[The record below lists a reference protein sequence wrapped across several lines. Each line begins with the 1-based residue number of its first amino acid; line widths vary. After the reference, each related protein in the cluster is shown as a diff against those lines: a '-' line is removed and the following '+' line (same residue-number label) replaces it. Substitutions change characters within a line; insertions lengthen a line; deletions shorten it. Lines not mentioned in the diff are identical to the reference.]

1 MVAFM
6 INNNKLNLGQL
17 LLRQGVLD
25 EDQLAHAMA
34 EHKRTG
40 LMLSKILV
48 RLGMVNEETL
58 TNILGS
64 QMQSSTKMRIGEM
77 LLAQGYIN
85 QEQLDKALETQKTSG
100 KRLGRTLVDL
110 GYMPEERLIEIL
122 SRQFEVPY
130 VKLDNFSIDP
140 NAYNY
145 LPEDMCR
152 QYKVVPLFVQNG
164 EDDRRQAKS
173 VLTIAMTDPT
183 NMRTIS
189 VVKFKVRMD
198 VEVVMAS
205 EADVMKAIDRVY
217 AGHGTSEES
226 LAELIGESKDSEELE
241 TVERGQGNN
250 DEPEL
255 TDEEGRAVVKIVTT
269 LIHEAI
275 ARHASDI
282 HLEPQETFLK
292 LRYRIDG
299 DLQVMSPIPAR
310 LMPQILSRIKL
321 LSKMDI
327 AEKRKPLDGRFTVRY
342 KGSEVDLRVSSFPI
356 SLRKR
361 GVCEKI
367 VMRILDPNSGQFPLK
382 DMGFDPRVLKQF
394 IDAINAPNGIVLV
407 TGPTGSGKS
416 TTLYASIRE
425 ILDSTINI
433 STMEDPVELNI
444 DGVNQGQINNAAGFT
459 FAAGIRALLRQDPDV
474 IMIGEMRDQETSS
487 MAIEAALTG
496 HLVFSTL
503 HTNDAA
509 GAFPRLLEM
518 GLEPFLV
525 STAIKG
531 VLAQRLVRRICKYCK
546 EPVEISQAMRDEFHL
561 TPDMQFYHGK
571 GCDKCDGSGYKGRCG
586 IYEFLVP
593 NETVRNLIIKRSSGD
608 VIKRAAMQECGMI
621 TLRMDGIQKALD
633 GHTTL
638 EQAIGASTSDD

>member
-1 MVAFM
+1 M
-6 INNNKLNLGQL
+6 NLGEL

-25 EDQLAHAMA
+25 EDQLNHAIS

-40 LMLSKILV
+40 MALAKILI
-48 RLGMVNEETL
+48 RLGMVSEDTL
-58 TNILGS
+58 TSILGV
-64 QMQSSTKMRIGEM
+64 QMQSATKMRIGEM
-77 LLAQGYIN
+77 LLAQKYITR
-85 QEQLDKALETQKTSG
+85 EQLEQALETQKTTG

-130 VKLDNFSIDP
+130 VKLENFAIDQ
-140 NAYNY
+140 NAYSY
-145 LPEDMCR
+145 LPEDLCKA
-152 QYKVVPLFVQNG
+152 YKVVPLFVSKTD
-164 EDDRRQAKS
+164 DDRRITRES
-173 VLTIAMTDPT
+173 LTLAMTDPT
-183 NMRTIS
+183 NMRVLNI
-189 VVKFKVRMD
+189 VKFKVKMEVD
-198 VEVVMAS
+198 VVMAS
-205 EADVMKAIDRVY
+205 DSDVQKAIERVF
-217 AGHGTSEES
+217 AGHGSQEES
-226 LAELIGESKDSEELE
+226 LAELIGETKDGEELE
-241 TVERGQGNN
+241 TVERGQGGS

-255 TDEEGRAVVKIVTT
+255 SDEEGRAVVKIVTT

-299 DLQVMSPIPAR
+299 DLQVQPPIPAR

-342 KGSEVDLRVSSFPI
+342 KGAEVDLRVSSFPI

-361 GVCEKI
+361 GVCETI

-546 EPVEISQAMRDEFHL
+546 EPVEVSQAMRDELHL
-561 TPDMQFYHGK
+561 SPEMQFYHGR
-571 GCDKCDGSGYKGRCG
+571 GCEKCDGSGYKGRCG

-608 VIKRAAMQECGMI
+608 VIKRAAMKECGMI

-638 EQAIGASTSDD
+638 EQAVGASAADD

>member
-1 MVAFM
+1 MM
-6 INNNKLNLGQL
+6 NNSKMNLGQL

-48 RLGMVNEETL
+48 RLGMVSEETL

-77 LLAQGYIN
+77 LLAQGYIT

-130 VKLDNFSIDP
+130 VKLDNFNIDP
-140 NAYNY
+140 NAYTF
-145 LPEDMCR
+145 LPEDMCK
-152 QYKVVPLFVQNG
+152 QYKVVPLFVQKG
-164 EDDRRQAKS
+164 EDERHQMRS
-173 VLTIAMTDPT
+173 VMTIAMTDPT

-189 VVKFKVRMD
+189 IVKFKVRMD
-198 VEVVMAS
+198 VDIVMAS
-205 EADVMKAIDRVY
+205 EADVMKAIERVF
-217 AGHGTSEES
+217 AGHGPAEES
-226 LAELIGESKDSEELE
+226 LAELISESKDGDELE
-241 TVERGQGNN
+241 TVERGQGGN

-255 TDEEGRAVVKIVTT
+255 SDEEGRQVVKIVTT

-275 ARHASDI
+275 ARKASDI

-367 VMRILDPNSGQFPLK
+367 VMRILNPNSGQFPLK

-561 TPDMQFYHGK
+561 SPDMQFYHGK
-571 GCDKCDGSGYKGRCG
+571 GCEKCDGSGYKGRCG

>member
-1 MVAFM
+1 M
-6 INNNKLNLGQL
+6 KDSSSLGQL
-17 LLRQGVLD
+17 LVRVNLIN
-25 EDQLAHAMA
+25 EDQLKYA
-34 EHKRTG
+34 E
-40 LMLSKILV
+40 
-48 RLGMVNEETL
+48 EEVKFWTQKGKKLTL
-58 TNILGS
+58 TQVLLKAEMVKPEQLTDILGV
-64 QMQSSTKMRIGEM
+64 QMQSVTKKRIGEM
-77 LLAQGYIN
+77 LLDQGFIT
-85 QEQLDKALETQKTSG
+85 QDQLNEALEKQKTSG
-100 KRLGRTLVDL
+100 GKRLGSILVDL
-110 GYMPEERLIEIL
+110 KFIEQDKLMKIL
-122 SRQFEVPY
+122 CCQFEVPY
-130 VKLDNFSIDP
+130 VKLDAIRLDEKVYEFIS
-140 NAYNY
+140 
-145 LPEDMCR
+145 EDQCR
-152 QYKVVPLFVQNG
+152 THKIVPLYVTK
-164 EDDRRQAKS
+164 DSRQAL
-173 VLTIAMTDPT
+173 VVAMADPT
-183 NMRTIS
+183 NVRLRDSI
-189 VVKFKVRMD
+189 KFKVKRNVD
-198 VEVVMAS
+198 VVMAS
-205 EADVMKAIDRVY
+205 EQDIKKTIDILF
-217 AGHGTSEES
+217 ANHGPAEES
-226 LAELIGESKDSEELE
+226 LAELIGSSGDDELE
-241 TVERGQGNN
+241 TVERGQGGN

-255 TDEEGRAVVKIVTT
+255 SDEEGRQVVKIVTT

-342 KGSEVDLRVSSFPI
+342 KGAEVDLRVSSFPI

-382 DMGFDPRVLKQF
+382 EMGFDARVLKQF

-474 IMIGEMRDQETSS
+474 IMIGEMRDQETST

-531 VLAQRLVRRICKYCK
+531 VLAQRLVRRICKNCK
-546 EPVEISQAMRDEFHL
+546 EPVEISQELRDELHL
-561 TPDMQFYHGK
+561 SPDMQFYHGR
-571 GCDKCDGSGYKGRCG
+571 GCEKCDGSGFKGRCG

-593 NETVRNLIIKRSSGD
+593 NESVRNL
-608 VIKRAAMQECGMI
+608 VIKRASGDEIKREAIKSCEMI
-621 TLRMDGIQKALD
+621 TLRMDGINKALQ
-633 GHTTL
+633 GQTTL
-638 EQAIGASTSDD
+638 EQAIGASTADE

>member
-1 MVAFM
+1 M
-6 INNNKLNLGQL
+6 NLGQL

-25 EDQLAHAMA
+25 EDQLAHAMS
-34 EHKRTG
+34 EHRRTG
-40 LMLSKILV
+40 LALAKIIV
-48 RLGMVNEETL
+48 RLGMVTEDTL
-58 TNILGS
+58 TSILGV
-64 QMQSSTKMRIGEM
+64 QMQSTTKMRIGEM

-85 QEQLDKALETQKTSG
+85 QEQLDKALETQKTTG
-100 KRLGRTLVDL
+100 KRLGRTLVEL
-110 GYMPEERLIEIL
+110 KFMPEERLVEIL

-130 VKLDNFSIDP
+130 VKLDNFAIDGE
-140 NAYNY
+140 AYTY
-145 LPEDMCR
+145 LPEDQCR
-152 QYKVVPLFVQNG
+152 AYKIAPLYISKT
-164 EDDRRQAKS
+164 EDDLHHVRQT
-173 VLTIAMTDPT
+173 LTIAMTDPT
-183 NMRTIS
+183 NMRVLDI
-189 VVKFKVRMD
+189 VKFKVKMEVD
-198 VEVVMAS
+198 VVMAS
-205 EADVMKAIDRVY
+205 EADVVKTIDRIF
-217 AGHGTSEES
+217 AGHGPAEES
-226 LAELIGESKDSEELE
+226 LAELLGSSKDEELE
-241 TVERGQGNN
+241 TVDRNASNN

-255 TDEEGRAVVKIVTT
+255 TDEEGKQVVKIVTT
-269 LIHEAI
+269 LIHDAI
-275 ARHASDI
+275 ARKASDI

-299 DLQVMSPIPAR
+299 ELQVMQPIPAR

-367 VMRILDPNSGQFPLK
+367 VMRILNPNSGQFPLK

-444 DGVNQGQINNAAGFT
+444 DGVNQGQINVAAGFT

-474 IMIGEMRDQETSS
+474 IMIGEMRDQETST

-531 VLAQRLVRRICKYCK
+531 VLAQRLVRRICKNCK
-546 EPVEISQAMRDEFHL
+546 EPVDIPQELRDELHL
-561 TPDMQFYHGK
+561 TPEMQFYHGK
-571 GCDKCDGSGYKGRCG
+571 GCSKCEGTGYKGRCG

-593 NETVRNLIIKRSSGD
+593 NEAVRNL
-608 VIKRAAMQECGMI
+608 VIKRASGDEIKREAIKSCEMI
-621 TLRMDGIQKALD
+621 TLRVDGIQKALD

-638 EQAIGASTSDD
+638 EQALGASTADD

>member
-1 MVAFM
+1 M
-6 INNNKLNLGQL
+6 ISNVKMNLGEL
-17 LLRQGVLD
+17 LLRQRVLD
-25 EDQLAHAMA
+25 EDQLAHATS

-40 LMLSKILV
+40 IPLARILV
-48 RLGMVNEETL
+48 RLGMVSEDTL
-58 TNILGS
+58 TSILGV
-64 QMQSSTKMRIGEM
+64 QMQSTTKMRIGEM
-77 LLAQGYIN
+77 LLAQGYIKP
-85 QEQLDKALETQKTSG
+85 EQLEKALETQKTTG
-100 KRLGRTLVDL
+100 KRLGRTLVEL
-110 GYMPEERLIEIL
+110 GYMPEERLVEIL

-130 VKLDNFSIDP
+130 VKLENFNIDP
-140 NAYNY
+140 DAYTY
-145 LPEDMCR
+145 LPEDMCK
-152 QYKVVPLFVQNG
+152 QYKIVPLFISKND
-164 EDDRRQAKS
+164 DDRKAVREA
-173 VLTIAMTDPT
+173 LTLAMTDPT
-183 NMRTIS
+183 NMRVIQI
-189 VVKFKVRMD
+189 VKFKVKMEVD
-198 VEVVMAS
+198 VVMAS
-205 EADVMKAIDRVY
+205 EVDVQKTIERVY
-217 AGHGTSEES
+217 AGHGPQEES
-226 LAELIGESKDSEELE
+226 LAELISESKDGEELE
-241 TVERGQGNN
+241 TVERGQGGN

-255 TDEEGRAVVKIVTT
+255 SDEEGRAVVKIVTT

-299 DLQVMSPIPAR
+299 DLQVMAPIPAR

-382 DMGFDPRVLKQF
+382 DMGFDPRVFKQF

-509 GAFPRLLEM
+509 GSFPRLLEM

-531 VLAQRLVRRICKYCK
+531 ILAQRLVRRICKYCK
-546 EPVEISQAMRDEFHL
+546 EPVEISDSLREELHL
-561 TPDMQFYHGK
+561 SPDMQFYHGK

-593 NETVRNLIIKRSSGD
+593 NESVRNL
-608 VIKRAAMQECGMI
+608 VIKRASGDEIKRCAMKECDMI
-621 TLRMDGIQKALD
+621 TLRMDGINKALQ
-633 GHTTL
+633 GLTTL
-638 EQAIGASTSDD
+638 EQAVGASAPDD

>member
-1 MVAFM
+1 MVS
-6 INNNKLNLGQL
+6 
-17 LLRQGVLD
+17 
-25 EDQLAHAMA
+25 ED
-34 EHKRTG
+34 
-40 LMLSKILV
+40 
-48 RLGMVNEETL
+48 TL
-58 TNILGS
+58 TSILGV
-64 QMQSSTKMRIGEM
+64 QMQSTTKMRIGEM
-77 LLAQGYIN
+77 LLAQKYIT
-85 QEQLDKALETQKTSG
+85 QEQLDQALEEQKKTG

-110 GYMPEERLIEIL
+110 KFMPEERLVEIL
-122 SRQFEVPY
+122 SKQFEVPY
-130 VKLDNFSIDP
+130 VKLENFALDP
-140 NAYNY
+140 EAYTY
-145 LPEDMCR
+145 LPEDLCR
-152 QYKVVPLFVQNG
+152 TYKVVPLFISKG
-164 EDDRRQAKS
+164 EDDRRVVREAM
-173 VLTIAMTDPT
+173 TIAMTDPT
-183 NMRTIS
+183 NMRVINI
-189 VVKFKVRMD
+189 VKFKVKM
-198 VEVVMAS
+198 EVDIVMAS
-205 EADVMKAIDRVY
+205 DADVVKTIDRVF
-217 AGHGTSEES
+217 AGHGSTNEES
-226 LAELIGESKDSEELE
+226 LAELIGESKDGEELE
-241 TVERGQGNN
+241 TVERGQGAN

-546 EPVEISQAMRDEFHL
+546 EPVEISPSLREELHL
-561 TPDMQFYHGK
+561 SPDMQFYHGK
-571 GCDKCDGSGYKGRCG
+571 GCEKCEGSGYKGRCG

-608 VIKRAAMQECGMI
+608 VIKRAAMQECDMI

-638 EQAIGASTSDD
+638 EQAVGASAADD

>member
-1 MVAFM
+1 M
-6 INNNKLNLGQL
+6 KDSSSLGQL
-17 LLRQGVLD
+17 LVRVNLID
-25 EDQLAHAMA
+25 EDQLRYA
-34 EHKRTG
+34 EDEIKFWAQKGKKLT
-40 LMLSKILV
+40 LAQVLV
-48 RLGMVNEETL
+48 KANMVKQEAL
-58 TNILGS
+58 TDILGV
-64 QMQSSTKMRIGEM
+64 QMQSVTKKRIGEM
-77 LLAQGYIN
+77 LLDQGFIT
-85 QEQLDKALETQKTSG
+85 QDQLNEALEKQKTSGG
-100 KRLGRTLVDL
+100 KRLGRVLVDL
-110 GYMPEERLIEIL
+110 KFIDEKKLTDIL
-122 SRQFEVPY
+122 CCQFEVPY
-130 VKLDNFSIDP
+130 VKLDTIKLDEKVYEFI
-140 NAYNY
+140 
-145 LPEDMCR
+145 PEDQC
-152 QYKVVPLFVQNG
+152 KANKIVPLYVTK
-164 EDDRRQAKS
+164 DARQAL
-173 VLTIAMTDPT
+173 VVAMADPT
-183 NMRTIS
+183 NVRLRDSI
-189 VVKFKVRMD
+189 KFKVKRNVD
-198 VEVVMAS
+198 VVMAS
-205 EADVMKAIDRVY
+205 EQDIKKTIDTLF
-217 AGHGTSEES
+217 AGHGPAEES
-226 LAELIGESKDSEELE
+226 LAELIGGSGEDELE
-241 TVERGQGNN
+241 TVERGNGNS

-255 TDEEGRAVVKIVTT
+255 TDEEGRQVVKIVTT

-367 VMRILDPNSGQFPLK
+367 VMRILDPNSGQFPLRE
-382 DMGFDPRVLKQF
+382 MGFDARVLKQF

-474 IMIGEMRDQETSS
+474 IMIGEMRDQETST

-531 VLAQRLVRRICKYCK
+531 VLAQRLVRRICKNCK
-546 EPVEISQAMRDEFHL
+546 EPVEISQELREELHL
-561 TPDMQFYHGK
+561 SPDMQFYHGK
-571 GCDKCDGSGYKGRCG
+571 GCEKCDGSGFKGRCG

-593 NETVRNLIIKRSSGD
+593 NEAVRNL
-608 VIKRAAMQECGMI
+608 VIKRASGDEIKREAIKSCEMI
-621 TLRMDGIQKALD
+621 TLRMDGINKALQ
-633 GHTTL
+633 GQTTL
-638 EQAIGASTSDD
+638 EQAIGASTADE

>member
-1 MVAFM
+1 MKDS
-6 INNNKLNLGQL
+6 NSLGQL
-17 LLRQGVLD
+17 LVRVNLIN
-25 EDQLAHAMA
+25 EDQLKYA
-34 EHKRTG
+34 EDEVKYQAQLGKKVT
-40 LMLSKILV
+40 LVQILIKA
-48 RLGMVNEETL
+48 GMVKQEQL
-58 TNILGS
+58 TDILGV
-64 QMQSSTKMRIGEM
+64 QMQSVTKKRIGEM
-77 LLAQGYIN
+77 LLDQGFIT
-85 QEQLDKALETQKTSG
+85 QDQLNEALEKQKTSGG
-100 KRLGRTLVDL
+100 KRLGRVLVDL
-110 GYMPEERLIEIL
+110 KFIDEKKLTDIL
-122 SRQFEVPY
+122 CCQFEVPF
-130 VKLDNFSIDP
+130 VKLDSIKLDDKV
-140 NAYNY
+140 YEY
-145 LPEDMCR
+145 ISEDQC
-152 QYKVVPLFVQNG
+152 KTHKIVPLYVTK
-164 EDDRRQAKS
+164 DSRQAL
-173 VLTIAMTDPT
+173 VVAMADPT
-183 NMRTIS
+183 NVRLRDSI
-189 VVKFKVRMD
+189 KFKVKKNVD
-198 VEVVMAS
+198 VVMAS
-205 EADVMKAIDRVY
+205 EQDIKKTIDILF
-217 AGHGTSEES
+217 AGHGPAEES
-226 LAELIGESKDSEELE
+226 LADLIGSSSDDELE
-241 TVERGQGNN
+241 TVERGQGGS

-255 TDEEGRAVVKIVTT
+255 TDEEGRQVVKIVTT

-299 DLQVMSPIPAR
+299 DLQVMAPIPAR

-382 DMGFDPRVLKQF
+382 DMGFDPRVFKQF

-509 GAFPRLLEM
+509 GSFPRLLEM

-531 VLAQRLVRRICKYCK
+531 ILAQRLVRRICKYCK
-546 EPVEISQAMRDEFHL
+546 EPVEISDSLREELHL
-561 TPDMQFYHGK
+561 SPDMQFYHGK

-593 NETVRNLIIKRSSGD
+593 NESVRNL
-608 VIKRAAMQECGMI
+608 VIKRASGDEIKRCAMKECDMI
-621 TLRMDGIQKALD
+621 TLRMDGINKALQ
-633 GHTTL
+633 GLTTL
-638 EQAIGASTSDD
+638 EQAVGASAPDD

>member
-1 MVAFM
+1 MKDS
-6 INNNKLNLGQL
+6 NSLGQL
-17 LLRQGVLD
+17 LVRVNLIN
-25 EDQLAHAMA
+25 EDQLKYA
-34 EHKRTG
+34 EDEVKYQAQLGKKVT
-40 LMLSKILV
+40 LVQILV
-48 RLGMVNEETL
+48 KAGMVKQEQL
-58 TNILGS
+58 TDILGV
-64 QMQSSTKMRIGEM
+64 QMQSVTKKRIGEM
-77 LLAQGYIN
+77 LLDQGFIT
-85 QEQLDKALETQKTSG
+85 QEQLNEALEKQKTSGG
-100 KRLGRTLVDL
+100 KRLGRVLVDL
-110 GYMPEERLIEIL
+110 KFIDEKKLTDIL
-122 SRQFEVPY
+122 CCQFEVPF
-130 VKLDNFSIDP
+130 VKLDSIKLDEKV
-140 NAYNY
+140 YEY
-145 LPEDMCR
+145 ISEDQC
-152 QYKVVPLFVQNG
+152 KTHKIVPLYVTK
-164 EDDRRQAKS
+164 DSRQAL
-173 VLTIAMTDPT
+173 VVAMADPT
-183 NMRTIS
+183 NVRLRDSI
-189 VVKFKVRMD
+189 KFKVKKNVD
-198 VEVVMAS
+198 VVMAS
-205 EADVMKAIDRVY
+205 EQDIKKTIDILF
-217 AGHGTSEES
+217 AGHGPAEES
-226 LAELIGESKDSEELE
+226 LAELIGSSSDDELE
-241 TVERGQGNN
+241 TVERGQGGN

-255 TDEEGRAVVKIVTT
+255 TDEEGRQVVKIVTT

-382 DMGFDPRVLKQF
+382 EMGFDPRVLKQF

-474 IMIGEMRDQETSS
+474 IMIGEMRDQETST

-531 VLAQRLVRRICKYCK
+531 VLAQRLVRRICKNCK
-546 EPVEISQAMRDEFHL
+546 EPVEISQELRDELHL
-561 TPDMQFYHGK
+561 SPDMQFYHGR
-571 GCDKCDGSGYKGRCG
+571 GCEKCDGSGFKGRCG

-593 NETVRNLIIKRSSGD
+593 NESVRNL
-608 VIKRAAMQECGMI
+608 VIKRASGDEIKREAIKSCEMI
-621 TLRMDGIQKALD
+621 TLRMDGINKALQ
-633 GHTTL
+633 GLTTL
-638 EQAIGASTSDD
+638 EQAVGASTADE

>member
-1 MVAFM
+1 M
-6 INNNKLNLGQL
+6 NLGQL
-17 LLRQGVLD
+17 LLRQGILD

-40 LMLSKILV
+40 LMLSKILL
-48 RLGMVNEETL
+48 RLGMVSEDTL
-58 TNILGS
+58 TSILGV
-64 QMQSSTKMRIGEM
+64 QMQSTTKMRIGEM
-77 LLAQGYIN
+77 LLKQGYIN
-85 QEQLDKALETQKTSG
+85 EEQLNKALEMQKASG

-110 GYMPEERLIEIL
+110 GFMPEERLIEIL
-122 SRQFEVPY
+122 SMQFEVPY
-130 VKLDNFSIDP
+130 VKLENFIIDAD
-140 NAYNY
+140 AYTF
-145 LPEDMCR
+145 LPEDLCKT
-152 QYKVVPLFVQNG
+152 YKIVPLFVLKT
-164 EDDRRQAKS
+164 EDDRRMPRVS
-173 VLTIAMTDPT
+173 LTIAMTDPT
-183 NMRTIS
+183 NMRVINI
-189 VVKFKVRMD
+189 VKFKVKM
-198 VEVVMAS
+198 EVDIVMAS
-205 EADVMKAIDRVY
+205 EKDVLKAIERVY
-217 AGHGTSEES
+217 SGHGPAEES
-226 LAELIGESKDSEELE
+226 LAELISESREDGELE
-241 TVERGQGNN
+241 TVDRDANN
-250 DEPEL
+250 NNEPEL
-255 TDEEGRAVVKIVTT
+255 SDEEGRAVVKIVTT

-342 KGSEVDLRVSSFPI
+342 KGAEVDLRVSSFPI

-382 DMGFDPRVLKQF
+382 DMGFDARVLKQF
-394 IDAINAPNGIVLV
+394 LEAINAPNGIVLV

-546 EPVEISQAMRDEFHL
+546 EPVEISDSLREELHL
-561 TPDMQFYHGK
+561 TPDMQFYHGR
-571 GCDKCDGSGYKGRCG
+571 GCEKCDGSGYKGRCG

-608 VIKRAAMQECGMI
+608 VIKRAAMKECGMI

-633 GHTTL
+633 GATTL
-638 EQAIGASTSDD
+638 EQAVGASAADDV

>member
-1 MVAFM
+1 MS
-6 INNNKLNLGQL
+6 NNAKLNLGQL

-25 EDQLAHAMA
+25 EDQLEHAMA

-48 RLGMVNEETL
+48 RLGMVSEDTL
-58 TNILGS
+58 TSILGV
-64 QMQSSTKMRIGEM
+64 QMQSVTKMRIGEM
-77 LLAQGYIN
+77 LLKQGYITE
-85 QEQLDKALETQKTSG
+85 EQLNKALETQKSSG

-122 SRQFEVPY
+122 SMQFEVPY
-130 VKLDNFSIDP
+130 VKLDNFIIDSE
-140 NAYNY
+140 AYSY
-145 LPEDMCR
+145 LPEDLCKT
-152 QYKVVPLFVQNG
+152 YKVCPLFVMKS
-164 EDDRRQAKS
+164 EDERHVPRVS
-173 VLTIAMTDPT
+173 LTVAMTDPT
-183 NMRTIS
+183 NMRVINI
-189 VVKFKVRMD
+189 VKFKVKMEID
-198 VEVVMAS
+198 IVMAS
-205 EADVMKAIDRVY
+205 ENDVLKTIERVFS
-217 AGHGTSEES
+217 GHGPSEES
-226 LAELIGESKDSEELE
+226 LAELISESGDDELE
-241 TVERGQGNN
+241 TVERGQGNS

-255 TDEEGRAVVKIVTT
+255 TDEEGRQVVKIVTT

-275 ARHASDI
+275 SRHASDI

-310 LMPQILSRIKL
+310 LMPQIISRIKL

-382 DMGFDPRVLKQF
+382 DMGFDARVLKQF

-474 IMIGEMRDQETSS
+474 IMIGEMRDQETST

-531 VLAQRLVRRICKYCK
+531 VLAQRLVRRICKFCK
-546 EPVEISQAMRDEFHL
+546 EPVEISESLRDELHL
-561 TPDMQFYHGK
+561 TPDMQFYHGR

-593 NETVRNLIIKRSSGD
+593 NESVRNL
-608 VIKRAAMQECGMI
+608 VIKRASGDEIKRCAIQECEMI
-621 TLRMDGIQKALD
+621 TLRMDGINKALQ

-638 EQAIGASTSDD
+638 EQAVGASTADD

>member
-1 MVAFM
+1 M
-6 INNNKLNLGQL
+6 ITNTKMNLGEL

-25 EDQLAHAMA
+25 EDQLNHAIS

-40 LMLSKILV
+40 MALAKILI
-48 RLGMVNEETL
+48 RLGMVSEDTL
-58 TNILGS
+58 TSILGV
-64 QMQSSTKMRIGEM
+64 QMQSTTKMRIGEM
-77 LLAQGYIN
+77 LLAQKYITN
-85 QEQLDKALETQKTSG
+85 EQLDKALETQKTTG

-110 GYMPEERLIEIL
+110 GFMPEERLVEIL

-130 VKLDNFSIDP
+130 VKLDNFAIDAD
-140 NAYNY
+140 AYTY
-145 LPEDMCR
+145 LPEDLCKT
-152 QYKVVPLFVQNG
+152 YKVVPLYVSKT
-164 EDDRRQAKS
+164 EDGRRIVRES
-173 VLTIAMTDPT
+173 MTLAMTDPT
-183 NMRTIS
+183 NMRVINI
-189 VVKFKVRMD
+189 VKFKVKMEVD
-198 VEVVMAS
+198 VVMAS
-205 EADVMKAIDRVY
+205 DSDVQKAIERVF
-217 AGHGTSEES
+217 AGHGSQEES
-226 LAELIGESKDSEELE
+226 LAELIGETKDGEELE
-241 TVERGQGNN
+241 TVERGQGGS

-255 TDEEGRAVVKIVTT
+255 SDEEGRAVVKIVTT

-299 DLQVMSPIPAR
+299 DLQVQPPIPAR

-342 KGSEVDLRVSSFPI
+342 KGAEVDLRVSSFPI

-546 EPVEISQAMRDEFHL
+546 EPVEISQAMRDELHL
-561 TPDMQFYHGK
+561 SPEMQFYHGR
-571 GCDKCDGSGYKGRCG
+571 GCEKCDGSGYKGRCG

-608 VIKRAAMQECGMI
+608 VIKRAAMKECGMI

-638 EQAIGASTSDD
+638 EQAVGASAADD

>member
-1 MVAFM
+1 MM
-6 INNNKLNLGQL
+6 NNSKMNLGQL
-17 LLRQGVLD
+17 LLRQGVVD

-48 RLGMVNEETL
+48 RLGMVSEETL

-77 LLAQGYIN
+77 LLAQGYIT

-110 GYMPEERLIEIL
+110 GFMPEERLIEIL

-130 VKLDNFSIDP
+130 VKLDNFNIDP
-140 NAYNY
+140 EAYSY
-145 LPEDMCR
+145 LPEDMCK
-152 QYKVVPLFVQNG
+152 QYKVVPLFVQKG
-164 EDDRRQAKS
+164 EDDHRQVRS
-173 VLTIAMTDPT
+173 VMTLAMTDPT

-189 VVKFKVRMD
+189 IVKFKVRMD
-198 VEVVMAS
+198 VDIVMAS
-205 EADVMKAIDRVY
+205 EADVMKAIERVY
-217 AGHGTSEES
+217 AGHGDGGNEES
-226 LAELIGESKDSEELE
+226 LAELIGESKDGEELE
-241 TVERGQGNN
+241 TVERGQGGS

-255 TDEEGRAVVKIVTT
+255 SDEEGRAVVKIVTT

-275 ARHASDI
+275 ARKASDI

-367 VMRILDPNSGQFPLK
+367 VMRILNPNSGQFPLK

-561 TPDMQFYHGK
+561 SPDMQFYHGK

-608 VIKRAAMQECGMI
+608 VIKRAAIQECGMI

-638 EQAIGASTSDD
+638 EQAIGASTADD

>member
-1 MVAFM
+1 M
-6 INNNKLNLGQL
+6 ISNVKMNLGEL
-17 LLRQGVLD
+17 LLRQRVLD
-25 EDQLAHAMA
+25 EDQLAHATS

-40 LMLSKILV
+40 IPLARILV
-48 RLGMVNEETL
+48 RLGMVSEDTL
-58 TNILGS
+58 TSILGV
-64 QMQSSTKMRIGEM
+64 QMQSTTKMRIGEM
-77 LLAQGYIN
+77 LIAQGYIK
-85 QEQLDKALETQKTSG
+85 QEQLDKALETQKTTG
-100 KRLGRTLVDL
+100 KRLGRTLVEL
-110 GYMPEERLIEIL
+110 GYMPEERLVEIL

-130 VKLDNFSIDP
+130 VKLENFSIDP
-140 NAYNY
+140 DAYTY
-145 LPEDMCR
+145 LPEDMCK
-152 QYKVVPLFVQNG
+152 QYKIVPLFVSKS
-164 EDDRRQAKS
+164 DDERKTAREA
-173 VLTIAMTDPT
+173 LTLAMTDPT
-183 NMRTIS
+183 NMRVIQI
-189 VVKFKVRMD
+189 VKFKVKMEVD
-198 VEVVMAS
+198 VVMAS
-205 EADVMKAIDRVY
+205 EADVQKTIERVY
-217 AGHGTSEES
+217 AGHGPQEES
-226 LAELIGESKDSEELE
+226 LAELIGESREGEELE
-241 TVERGQGNN
+241 TVERGQGGS

-255 TDEEGRAVVKIVTT
+255 SDEEGRAVVKIVTT

-342 KGSEVDLRVSSFPI
+342 KGAEVDLRVSSFPI

-382 DMGFDPRVLKQF
+382 DMGFDPRVFKQF

-509 GAFPRLLEM
+509 GSFPRLLEM

-531 VLAQRLVRRICKYCK
+531 ILAQRLVRRICKYCK
-546 EPVEISQAMRDEFHL
+546 EPVEISDSLREELHL
-561 TPDMQFYHGK
+561 SPDMQFYHGK

-593 NETVRNLIIKRSSGD
+593 NESVRNL
-608 VIKRAAMQECGMI
+608 VIKRASGDEIKRCAMKECDMI
-621 TLRMDGIQKALD
+621 TLRMDGINKALQ
-633 GHTTL
+633 GLTTL
-638 EQAIGASTSDD
+638 EQAVGASAPDD

>member
-1 MVAFM
+1 M
-6 INNNKLNLGQL
+6 ISNVKMNLGEL
-17 LLRQGVLD
+17 LLRQRVLD
-25 EDQLAHAMA
+25 EDQLAHATS

-40 LMLSKILV
+40 IPLARILV
-48 RLGMVNEETL
+48 RLGMVSEDTL
-58 TNILGS
+58 TSILGV
-64 QMQSSTKMRIGEM
+64 QMQSTTKMRIGEM
-77 LLAQGYIN
+77 LLAQGYIKP
-85 QEQLDKALETQKTSG
+85 EQLEKALETQKTTG
-100 KRLGRTLVDL
+100 KRLGRTLVEL
-110 GYMPEERLIEIL
+110 GYMPEERLVEIL

-130 VKLDNFSIDP
+130 VKLENFNIDP
-140 NAYNY
+140 DAYTY
-145 LPEDMCR
+145 LPEDMCK
-152 QYKVVPLFVQNG
+152 QYKIVPLFVSKND
-164 EDDRRQAKS
+164 DDRKAVREA
-173 VLTIAMTDPT
+173 LTLAMTDPT
-183 NMRTIS
+183 NMRVIQI
-189 VVKFKVRMD
+189 VKFKVKMEVD
-198 VEVVMAS
+198 VVMAS
-205 EADVMKAIDRVY
+205 EVDVQKTIERVY
-217 AGHGTSEES
+217 AGHGPQEES
-226 LAELIGESKDSEELE
+226 LAELISESKDGEELE
-241 TVERGQGNN
+241 TVERGQGGN

-255 TDEEGRAVVKIVTT
+255 SDEEGRAVVKIVTT

-299 DLQVMSPIPAR
+299 DLQVMAPIPAR

-382 DMGFDPRVLKQF
+382 DMGFDPRVFKQF

-509 GAFPRLLEM
+509 GSFPRLLEM

-531 VLAQRLVRRICKYCK
+531 ILAQRLVRRICKYCK
-546 EPVEISQAMRDEFHL
+546 EPVEISDSLREELHL
-561 TPDMQFYHGK
+561 SPDMQFYHGK

-593 NETVRNLIIKRSSGD
+593 NESVRNL
-608 VIKRAAMQECGMI
+608 VIKRASGDEIKRCAMKECDMI
-621 TLRMDGIQKALD
+621 TLRMDGINKALQ
-633 GHTTL
+633 GLTTL
-638 EQAIGASTSDD
+638 EQAVGASAPDD

>member
-1 MVAFM
+1 M
-6 INNNKLNLGQL
+6 KDSSSLGQL
-17 LLRQGVLD
+17 LVRVNLIN
-25 EDQLAHAMA
+25 EDQLRYA
-34 EHKRTG
+34 EEEVKYQAQLGKRVT
-40 LMLSKILV
+40 LAQILI
-48 RLGMVNEETL
+48 RAGMVKQEAL
-58 TNILGS
+58 TDILGV
-64 QMQSSTKMRIGEM
+64 QMQSVTKKRIGEM
-77 LLAQGYIN
+77 LLDQGFIT
-85 QEQLDKALETQKTSG
+85 QDQLNEALEKQKTSGG
-100 KRLGRTLVDL
+100 KRLGRVLLDL
-110 GYMPEERLIEIL
+110 KFIDEKKLTDIL
-122 SRQFEVPY
+122 CCQFEVPY
-130 VKLDNFSIDP
+130 VKLDAITLDEKVFEFIS
-140 NAYNY
+140 
-145 LPEDMCR
+145 EDQCKTH
-152 QYKVVPLFVQNG
+152 KVVPLYVTK
-164 EDDRRQAKS
+164 DSRQAL
-173 VLTIAMTDPT
+173 VIAMADPT
-183 NMRTIS
+183 NMRLRDSI
-189 VVKFKVRMD
+189 KFKVKRPVD
-198 VEVVMAS
+198 VVMAS
-205 EADVMKAIDRVY
+205 EQDIKKTIEKLY
-217 AGHGTSEES
+217 ASQGPAEES
-226 LAELIGESKDSEELE
+226 LAELIGDSKDGDELE
-241 TVERGQGNN
+241 TVERGQGAN

-382 DMGFDPRVLKQF
+382 EMGFDARVLKQF

-474 IMIGEMRDQETSS
+474 IMIGEMRDQETST

-531 VLAQRLVRRICKYCK
+531 VLAQRLVRRICKNCK
-546 EPVEISQAMRDEFHL
+546 EPVEISQELRDELHL
-561 TPDMQFYHGK
+561 SPDMQFYHGK
-571 GCDKCDGSGYKGRCG
+571 GCAKCDGSGFKGRCG

-593 NETVRNLIIKRSSGD
+593 NEAVRNL
-608 VIKRAAMQECGMI
+608 VIKRASGDEIKREAIKSCEMI
-621 TLRMDGIQKALD
+621 TLRMDGINKALQ

-638 EQAIGASTSDD
+638 EQAVGASTADE

>member
-1 MVAFM
+1 MM
-6 INNNKLNLGQL
+6 NNSKMNLGQL

-48 RLGMVNEETL
+48 RLGMVSEETL

-77 LLAQGYIN
+77 LLAQGYIT

-130 VKLDNFSIDP
+130 VKLDNFNIDP
-140 NAYNY
+140 NAYTF
-145 LPEDMCR
+145 LPEDMCK
-152 QYKVVPLFVQNG
+152 QYKVVPLFVQKG
-164 EDDRRQAKS
+164 EDERHQMRS
-173 VLTIAMTDPT
+173 VMTIAMTDPT

-189 VVKFKVRMD
+189 IVKFKVRMD
-198 VEVVMAS
+198 VDIVMAS
-205 EADVMKAIDRVY
+205 DADVMKAIERVF
-217 AGHGTSEES
+217 AGHGPTEES
-226 LAELIGESKDSEELE
+226 LAELISESKDGDELE
-241 TVERGQGNN
+241 TVERGQGGN

-255 TDEEGRAVVKIVTT
+255 SDEEGRQVVKIVTT

-275 ARHASDI
+275 ARKASDI

-367 VMRILDPNSGQFPLK
+367 VMRILNPNSGQFPLK

-561 TPDMQFYHGK
+561 SPDMQFYHGK
-571 GCDKCDGSGYKGRCG
+571 GCEKCDGSGYKGRCG

>member
-1 MVAFM
+1 MKDS
-6 INNNKLNLGQL
+6 NSLGQL
-17 LLRQGVLD
+17 LVRVNLIN
-25 EDQLAHAMA
+25 EDQLKYA
-34 EHKRTG
+34 EDEVKYQAQLGKKVT
-40 LMLSKILV
+40 LVQILIKA
-48 RLGMVNEETL
+48 GMVKQEQL
-58 TNILGS
+58 TDILGV
-64 QMQSSTKMRIGEM
+64 QMQSVTKKRIGEM
-77 LLAQGYIN
+77 LLDQGFIT
-85 QEQLDKALETQKTSG
+85 QDQLNEALEKQKTSGG
-100 KRLGRTLVDL
+100 KRLGRVLVDL
-110 GYMPEERLIEIL
+110 KFIDEKKLTDIL
-122 SRQFEVPY
+122 CCQFEVPF
-130 VKLDNFSIDP
+130 VKLDSIKLDDKV
-140 NAYNY
+140 YEY
-145 LPEDMCR
+145 ISEDQC
-152 QYKVVPLFVQNG
+152 KTHKIVPLYVTK
-164 EDDRRQAKS
+164 DSRQAL
-173 VLTIAMTDPT
+173 VVAMADPT
-183 NMRTIS
+183 NVRLRDSI
-189 VVKFKVRMD
+189 KFKVKKNVD
-198 VEVVMAS
+198 VVMAS
-205 EADVMKAIDRVY
+205 EQDIKKTIDILF
-217 AGHGTSEES
+217 AGHGPAEES
-226 LAELIGESKDSEELE
+226 LADLIGSSSDDELE
-241 TVERGQGNN
+241 TVERGQGGS

-255 TDEEGRAVVKIVTT
+255 TDEEGRQVVKIVTT

-299 DLQVMSPIPAR
+299 DLQVMSPISAR

-342 KGSEVDLRVSSFPI
+342 KGAEVDLRVSSFPI

-382 DMGFDPRVLKQF
+382 EMGFDPRVLKQF

-474 IMIGEMRDQETSS
+474 IMIGEMRDQETST

-531 VLAQRLVRRICKYCK
+531 VLAQRLVRRICKNCK
-546 EPVEISQAMRDEFHL
+546 EPVEISQELRDELHL
-561 TPDMQFYHGK
+561 SPDMQFYHGR
-571 GCDKCDGSGYKGRCG
+571 GCEKCDGSGFKGRCG

-593 NETVRNLIIKRSSGD
+593 NESVRNL
-608 VIKRAAMQECGMI
+608 VIKRASGDEIKREAIKSCEMI
-621 TLRMDGIQKALD
+621 TLRMDGINKALQ
-633 GHTTL
+633 GQTTL
-638 EQAIGASTSDD
+638 EQAIGASTADE

>member
-1 MVAFM
+1 MM
-6 INNNKLNLGQL
+6 SNSKMNLGQL

-48 RLGMVNEETL
+48 RLGMVGEETL

-130 VKLDNFSIDP
+130 VKLDNFNIDP

-145 LPEDMCR
+145 LPEDMCK
-152 QYKVVPLFVQNG
+152 QYKVVPLFVQKG
-164 EDDRRQAKS
+164 EDERHQMRS
-173 VLTIAMTDPT
+173 VMTIAMTDPT

-189 VVKFKVRMD
+189 IVKFKVRMD
-198 VEVVMAS
+198 VDIVMAS
-205 EADVMKAIDRVY
+205 EADVMKAIERVF
-217 AGHGTSEES
+217 AGHGPAEES
-226 LAELIGESKDSEELE
+226 LAELISESKDGEELE
-241 TVERGQGNN
+241 TVERGQGGN

-255 TDEEGRAVVKIVTT
+255 SDEEGRQVVKIVTT

-275 ARHASDI
+275 ARKASDI

-367 VMRILDPNSGQFPLK
+367 VMRILNPNSGQFPLK

-546 EPVEISQAMRDEFHL
+546 EPVEISPEMREEFHL
-561 TPDMQFYHGK
+561 SPDMQFYHGK
-571 GCDKCDGSGYKGRCG
+571 GCEKCDGSGYKGRCG

>member
-1 MVAFM
+1 M
-6 INNNKLNLGQL
+6 NLGEL

-25 EDQLAHAMA
+25 EDQLNHAIS

-40 LMLSKILV
+40 MALAKILI
-48 RLGMVNEETL
+48 RLGMVSEDTL
-58 TNILGS
+58 TSILGV
-64 QMQSSTKMRIGEM
+64 QMQSATKMRIGEM
-77 LLAQGYIN
+77 LLAQKYITR
-85 QEQLDKALETQKTSG
+85 EQLEQALETQKTTG

-130 VKLDNFSIDP
+130 VKLENFAIDQ
-140 NAYNY
+140 NAYSY
-145 LPEDMCR
+145 LPEDLCKA
-152 QYKVVPLFVQNG
+152 YKVVPLFVSKTD
-164 EDDRRQAKS
+164 DDRRITRES
-173 VLTIAMTDPT
+173 LTLAMTDPT
-183 NMRTIS
+183 NMRVLNI
-189 VVKFKVRMD
+189 VKFKVKMEVD
-198 VEVVMAS
+198 VVMAS
-205 EADVMKAIDRVY
+205 DSDVQKAIERVF
-217 AGHGTSEES
+217 AGHGSQEES
-226 LAELIGESKDSEELE
+226 LAELIGETKDGEELE
-241 TVERGQGNN
+241 TVERGQGGS

-255 TDEEGRAVVKIVTT
+255 SDEEGRAVVKIVTT

-299 DLQVMSPIPAR
+299 DLQVQPPIPAR

-342 KGSEVDLRVSSFPI
+342 KGAEVDLRVSSFPI

-546 EPVEISQAMRDEFHL
+546 EPVEVSQAMRDELHL
-561 TPDMQFYHGK
+561 SPEMQFYHGR
-571 GCDKCDGSGYKGRCG
+571 GCEKCDGSGYKGRCG

-608 VIKRAAMQECGMI
+608 VIKRAAMKECGMI

-638 EQAIGASTSDD
+638 EQAVGASAADD

>member
-1 MVAFM
+1 M
-6 INNNKLNLGQL
+6 KDSSSLGQL
-17 LLRQGVLD
+17 LVRVNLIN
-25 EDQLAHAMA
+25 EDQLRYA
-34 EHKRTG
+34 EEEVKYQAQLGKRVT
-40 LMLSKILV
+40 LAQILV
-48 RLGMVNEETL
+48 RAGMVKQEAL
-58 TNILGS
+58 TDILGV
-64 QMQSSTKMRIGEM
+64 QMQSVTKKRIGEM
-77 LLAQGYIN
+77 LLDQGFITPD
-85 QEQLDKALETQKTSG
+85 QLNEALEKQKTSGG
-100 KRLGRTLVDL
+100 KRLGRLLVEMGFIDEKKL
-110 GYMPEERLIEIL
+110 TDIL
-122 SRQFEVPY
+122 CCQFEVPFI
-130 VKLDNFSIDP
+130 KLDSIKLDEKVYEFLSEEQCK
-140 NAYNY
+140 A
-145 LPEDMCR
+145 
-152 QYKVVPLFVQNG
+152 YKVVPLYVSR
-164 EDDRRQAKS
+164 DVRQAL
-173 VLTIAMTDPT
+173 VVAMADPT
-183 NMRTIS
+183 NVRLRDSI
-189 VVKFKVRMD
+189 KFKVKRNVD
-198 VEVVMAS
+198 VVMAS
-205 EADVMKAIDRVY
+205 EQDIKKTIDILY
-217 AGHGTSEES
+217 AGHGPAEES
-226 LAELIGESKDSEELE
+226 LAELIGESKDEELE
-241 TVERGQGNN
+241 TVERGQGNS

-367 VMRILDPNSGQFPLK
+367 VMRILDPNSGQFPLRE
-382 DMGFDPRVLKQF
+382 MGFDARVLKQF

-474 IMIGEMRDQETSS
+474 IMIGEMRDQETST

-531 VLAQRLVRRICKYCK
+531 VLAQRLVRRICKNCK
-546 EPVEISQAMRDEFHL
+546 EPVEISQELRDELHL
-561 TPDMQFYHGK
+561 APDMQFYHGK
-571 GCDKCDGSGYKGRCG
+571 GCPKCDGSGFKGRCG

-593 NETVRNLIIKRSSGD
+593 NEAVRNL
-608 VIKRAAMQECGMI
+608 VIKRASGDEIKREAIKSCEMI
-621 TLRMDGIQKALD
+621 TLRMDGINKALQ
-633 GHTTL
+633 GLTTL
-638 EQAIGASTSDD
+638 EQAVGASTADE

>member
-1 MVAFM
+1 
-6 INNNKLNLGQL
+6 
-17 LLRQGVLD
+17 
-25 EDQLAHAMA
+25 
-34 EHKRTG
+34 
-40 LMLSKILV
+40 
-48 RLGMVNEETL
+48 
-58 TNILGS
+58 
-64 QMQSSTKMRIGEM
+64 MQ
-77 LLAQGYIN
+77 
-85 QEQLDKALETQKTSG
+85 
-100 KRLGRTLVDL
+100 
-110 GYMPEERLIEIL
+110 EERLIEIL

-130 VKLDNFSIDP
+130 VKLENFALDSE
-140 NAYNY
+140 AYTY
-145 LPEDMCR
+145 LPEDMCKT
-152 QYKVVPLFVQNG
+152 YKVVPLFISKN
-164 EDDRRQAKS
+164 EDERKVVREA
-173 VLTIAMTDPT
+173 LTLAMADPT
-183 NMRTIS
+183 NMRVIQI
-189 VVKFKVRMD
+189 VKFKVKMEVD
-198 VEVVMAS
+198 VVMAS
-205 EADVMKAIDRVY
+205 EADIQTTIERVF
-217 AGHGTSEES
+217 AGHGPAEES
-226 LAELIGESKDSEELE
+226 LAELIGETKDGEELE
-241 TVERGQGNN
+241 TVERGQGGN

-299 DLQVMSPIPAR
+299 DLQVMAPIPAR

-327 AEKRKPLDGRFTVRY
+327 AEKRRPLDGRFTVRY

-367 VMRILDPNSGQFPLK
+367 VMRILDPNSGQFPLRE
-382 DMGFDPRVLKQF
+382 MGFDSRVLKQF
-394 IDAINAPNGIVLV
+394 LEAINLPNGIILV

-509 GAFPRLLEM
+509 GSFPRLLEM

-531 VLAQRLVRRICKYCK
+531 ILAQRLVRRICKYCK
-546 EPVEISQAMRDEFHL
+546 EPVEISDSLRDELHL
-561 TPDMQFYHGK
+561 SPDMQFYHGK
-571 GCDKCDGSGYKGRCG
+571 GCEKCDGSGYKGRCG

-593 NETVRNLIIKRSSGD
+593 NESVRNLVIRRASGDEIKRC
-608 VIKRAAMQECGMI
+608 AMKECDMI
-621 TLRMDGIQKALD
+621 TLRMDGINKALQ
-633 GHTTL
+633 GLTTL
-638 EQAIGASTSDD
+638 EQAVGASAADD